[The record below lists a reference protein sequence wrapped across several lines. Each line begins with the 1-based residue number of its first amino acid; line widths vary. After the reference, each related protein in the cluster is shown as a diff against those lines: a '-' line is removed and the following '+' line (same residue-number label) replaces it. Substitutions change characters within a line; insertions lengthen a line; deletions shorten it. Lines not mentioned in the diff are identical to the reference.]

1 MGAESP
7 SGAGCQKEEEAMIE
21 PAHPALAPGKTAVI
35 TGAAS
40 GIGLAAAKR
49 FAALGLRVCLAD
61 RDESALSKAVTE
73 IDGAERAFG
82 HSTDVSDPASV
93 DRLAKAVG
101 ERFGPV
107 SVLMNNAGTG
117 GGGDALSNPEGWQ
130 RVLGVNLMGVLHG
143 VQRFVP
149 AMVESG
155 EPGLVIHTGSK
166 QGITQPPGDTAYNV
180 SKSGVKALTEG
191 LAHTLREK
199 TGGRV
204 TAHLLIPGFTYTGMI
219 ARFLPEKPPG
229 AWTPDQVAEF
239 LLEGIARNDFYIL
252 CPDNE
257 TTREQDE
264 RRILWA
270 AGDLV
275 ESRPALSRWHAD
287 YAKAFEEFMETPRRG
302 RS

>member
-1 MGAESP
+1 ME
-7 SGAGCQKEEEAMIE
+7 KTI
-21 PAHPALAPGKTAVI
+21 HPALKPGNVAVI
-35 TGAAS
+35 TGAAN

-49 FAALGLRVCLAD
+49 LAAMDLRVCLAD
-61 RDESALSKAVTE
+61 RDEPTLKEAIAG
-73 IDGAERAFG
+73 IDAGDRVFAQP
-82 HSTDVSDPASV
+82 TDVSDASSV
-93 DRLAKAVG
+93 DRLAEAVA
-101 ERFGPV
+101 ERFGAV
-107 SVLMNNAGTG
+107 SVVMNNAGIG

-149 AMVESG
+149 AMVEG
-155 EPGLVIHTGSK
+155 DEPGLVVNTGSK

-219 ARFLPEKPPG
+219 ARFLPEKPAA
-229 AWTPDQVAEF
+229 AWTPEQVVDRLF
-239 LLEGIARNDFYIL
+239 EGIARHEFYIL

-264 RRILWA
+264 KRIAWA
-270 AGDLV
+270 AGDLI
-275 ESRPALSRWHAD
+275 ENRPALSRWHPD
-287 YAKAFEEFMETPRRG
+287 YKKAFEEFMGSVGGSR
-302 RS
+302 

>member
-1 MGAESP
+1 VET
-7 SGAGCQKEEEAMIE
+7 
-21 PAHPALAPGKTAVI
+21 PAHPALEAGNAAVI

-40 GIGLAAAKR
+40 GIGLAAAR
-49 FAALGLRVCLAD
+49 RLAALGLRVCLAD
-61 RDESALSKAVTE
+61 RNEEALSQAVAG
-73 IDGAERAFG
+73 IAADERVFAQV
-82 HSTDVSDPASV
+82 TDVSDPSSV
-93 DRLAKAVG
+93 DRLAAAIE
-101 ERFGPV
+101 ERFGPI
-107 SVLMNNAGTG
+107 SVVMNNAGVG

-149 AMVESG
+149 AMLEG
-155 EPGLVIHTGSK
+155 DRPGLVINTGSK

-219 ARFLPEKPPG
+219 ARFLPEKPPA
-229 AWTPDQVAEF
+229 AWTPEQVVDR
-239 LLEGIARNDFYIL
+239 LLEGLARGEFYIL

-257 TTREQDE
+257 TSREQDE

-270 AGDLV
+270 AGDLI
-275 ESRPALSRWHAD
+275 EGRPALSRWHPD
-287 YAKAFEEFMETPRRG
+287 YAQAFEEFMRVKAN
-302 RS
+302 S

>member
-1 MGAESP
+1 MET
-7 SGAGCQKEEEAMIE
+7 
-21 PAHPALAPGKTAVI
+21 PAHPALKAGNAAVI

-40 GIGLAAAKR
+40 GIGLATAKR

-61 RDESALSKAVTE
+61 QDDAALNEAVAGIE
-73 IDGAERAFG
+73 AADRVFAQP
-82 HSTDVSDPASV
+82 TDVSDPASV
-93 DRLAKAVG
+93 DRLAEAVG

-107 SVLMNNAGTG
+107 SVVMNNAGTG

-149 AMVESG
+149 AMVGSG
-155 EPGLVIHTGSK
+155 EPGLVINTGSK

-180 SKSGVKALTEG
+180 SKSGVKSLTEG
-191 LAHTLREK
+191 LAHTLRQNPECK
-199 TGGRV
+199 V

-219 ARFLPEKPPG
+219 ARFLKERPAG
-229 AWTPDQVAEF
+229 AWTSQQVADF

-264 RRILWA
+264 KRILWT

-275 ESRPALSRWHAD
+275 ENRPALSRWHPD
-287 YAKAFEEFMETPRRG
+287 YAEAFKQFMETP
-302 RS
+302 